1 MASLDID
8 KVRSNFPSLKSGY
21 IFADNA
27 GGSQVTKDVVDRIS
41 DYLLS
46 TNVQPGADYSVG
58 VQTTSRVNKGI
69 ELAVKLFNAD
79 SPSEIVFGASS
90 TMNLENLARG
100 LEADILA
107 GDEFIVTGEHE
118 ANNGP
123 WKRLAARRGGIVK
136 VWRPVPTSPNNPYS
150 VQLRLD
156 ELLPLITSRTR
167 IVAISACSNILGSI
181 SPVKEITS
189 AIRKEAA
196 VKGARKVEISAD
208 CVAYAPHRRMD
219 VKDWDVD
226 FCVFSFYKVYGPH
239 ISALYVRAN
248 ALNSSVSSI
257 AHHFLPTNTSN
268 KIQPGGPGY
277 ETVWGTTGVIPY
289 LLSLVPAPTKP
300 SGDVTVAHLEAAFS
314 AIAAHEQTLLE
325 PLLGFLTAK
334 EQVERG
340 VRVVGTEQVGLDRV
354 PTISFVVVGPRAIK
368 SKAIVD
374 VFDKK
379 GGVGI
384 RYGHFYAYNLIDHLE
399 PKLDVNDGVIRISLV
414 HYNTAGE
421 VAQIID
427 ILKEALA

>member
-41 DYLLS
+41 DYLLN
-46 TNVQPGADYSVG
+46 TNVQLGADYSIG
-58 VQTTSRVNKGI
+58 VQSTTRVNKGI

-90 TMNLENLARG
+90 TLNLENLARG
-100 LEADILA
+100 LEPDIQP

-123 WKRLAARRGGIVK
+123 WKKLAARRGGVVK
-136 VWRPVPTSPNNPYS
+136 YWHPTPTSPSNPYS
-150 VQLRLD
+150 VQLRLE

-167 IVAISACSNILGSI
+167 LVAISACSNILGSI
-181 SPVKEITS
+181 APVKEITN
-189 AIRKEAA
+189 AVRKEAA
-196 VKGARKVEISAD
+196 SKGARKVEVSVD

-248 ALNSSVSSI
+248 TLNSSVSSI
-257 AHHFLPTNTSN
+257 AHHFLPTNTSY
-268 KIQPGGPGY
+268 KLQPGGPGY
-277 ETVWGTTGVIPY
+277 EIPYGTTGVIPY
-289 LLSLVPAPTKP
+289 LLSLVPPPTAPSSDATI
-300 SGDVTVAHLEAAFS
+300 AHLDAAFS
-314 AIAAHEQTLLE
+314 AIAVHEQELLK

-340 VRVVGTEQVGLDRV
+340 VRIVGTEEAGLNRV
-354 PTISFVVVGPRAIK
+354 PTVSFVVVGPRAIE
-368 SKAIVD
+368 SKAIVN

-384 RYGHFYAYNLIDHLE
+384 RYGHFYAYTLIDHLE
-399 PKLDVNDGVIRISLV
+399 PKLDINDAVVRISLV
-414 HYNTAGE
+414 HYNTVEE
-421 VAQIID
+421 VTRIID